1 MALASKVLSIE
12 VGQATTRVVEM
23 DFKTKNPKIYNMF
36 TVETPEDVIQDG
48 VVAHS
53 EEFIVSIKG
62 ELRRRMIKTT
72 RVIFSVSSN
81 RIANREA
88 RIPVCKERNIMPL
101 IMANASDYFPV
112 DMNQYH
118 LVYTILGTVDGNE
131 GKQYRLSL
139 LAVPN
144 DVTTSYVDLSRS
156 LGLEIKAIDYVGN
169 AVYQAVR
176 EDIGDA
182 TAAFLKI
189 EEHSTLI
196 TIMSGGEIVLQRLI
210 AHGLNQAIQ
219 NLMESDMFRDEELTY
234 EAAARKFT
242 ENKIVRP
249 HLNLDA
255 GVSAEDANEEDL
267 MVRVMITESL
277 RYLVGNTG
285 RVLEYFISRNED
297 KPINNVYLLGLGSDF
312 QGLPELLTNE
322 LGFNVQAYR
331 GLDKYS
337 VVNADPS
344 APKIGMSQVVAP
356 IGTAIQP
363 LQLLSSDLLKG
374 EKEINLLIPGAVMVA
389 GIGIGIVMFIFG
401 QIMVK
406 AEEHK
411 TNKLQKTLDSYDY
424 VAEVIEKYDNSQ
436 LTYAQLQEVFG
447 KSNTYNNELTAFLEE
462 IEKKMPD
469 NLRIETMT
477 ATTEGVTM
485 VIDVASKPEAAKL
498 INQFRTFDTVNLISA
513 GSVKEENIYAAEVT
527 EDEDGN
533 TVTESTGEL
542 IGKKVNFTVT
552 LTYKMYGV
560 EETEE
565 GTESTTEAT
574 N

>member
-477 ATTEGVTM
+477 ATTEGVTL

-513 GSVKEENIYAAEVT
+513 GSVKEENVYAAEVT

-542 IGKKVNFTVT
+542 IGKKVSFTVT